1 MAEDFASVIYAIET
15 NNQPRS
21 DAIDAGQTGICGG
34 NGHIINGSAV
44 RRIRKAISFPSQA
57 RIQHLISVA
66 LARIS
71 LRIAL
76 ISPPFSVVSPIF
88 AAFGAKI
95 DRNWRL
101 GPATE

>member
-44 RRIRKAISFPSQA
+44 RRMRRAISFPSGA

-76 ISPPFSVVSPIF
+76 ISPPVWRRFPDF
-88 AAFGAKI
+88 CGFWRQ
-95 DRNWRL
+95 DRL
-101 GPATE
+101 ELTTGTGD

>member
-1 MAEDFASVIYAIET
+1 MQLMPVKPAF
-15 NNQPRS
+15 
-21 DAIDAGQTGICGG
+21 CGG

-44 RRIRKAISFPSQA
+44 RRMWRAISFPPGA

-76 ISPPFSVVSPIF
+76 ISPPFGAASRIF

-95 DRNWRL
+95 DWNWRL
-101 GPATE
+101 GPATETHGEWRADLRAGDQALLR